1 MSRDLSHIRN
11 FSIIAHIDH
20 GKSTLADRIL
30 QLTHAVD
37 ERDMTEQMLDDMDL
51 ERERGITI
59 KAHPVSM
66 FYDAKDGKKYQF
78 NLIDTPG
85 HVDFSYEVTRSLA
98 GCEGAILVVDAAQGV
113 EAQTVANVMLAM
125 AQELEIIPVI
135 NKIDLPNANIEAVK
149 KQVEDLLAIPMED
162 AIPVSAKTGLNI
174 EEVLEAI
181 VKRVPPPTTDAN
193 QGTRAL
199 VFDSFYD
206 AYRGVVTYVRV
217 FDGDIVPNTKI
228 QLMATGKEFE
238 VKEVGV
244 FSPAMRKLEKLSAGE
259 TGYIIANIKESS
271 DIKIGDTITRKD
283 QPAKN
288 PLEGFQ
294 EVHPMVFCGLYPV
307 DGSEYEKLKYA
318 IEKLSL
324 NDASFSSTAESSVA
338 LGFGFRCGFLGLL
351 HMEIIQE
358 RLRREYDVDIISTYP
373 GVVYEIYLSNGDK
386 LVIDNPVH
394 LPDPTTIDHIEEP
407 FLRCTIICPNEMI
420 GDLMNLIRD
429 RRGNISQTE
438 TVDGGRLILTAHLP
452 LNEIVIDFY
461 DKLKSLSRGY
471 ASFDYEYEGYKENDL
486 VKMEILVH
494 GEPVD
499 AFAAIVHRDKAAFI
513 GRNICKKLV
522 EEIPRMQFPI
532 AVQACIG
539 RNIIA
544 RETVPAFRKDV
555 TSRCYGGDIS
565 RKRKLL
571 ENQKAGKKKMKM
583 VGKVNIPQE
592 AFMKILKSS
601 D

>member
-1 MSRDLSHIRN
+1 MSDLSRIRN

-30 QLTHAVD
+30 
-37 ERDMTEQMLDDMDL
+37 EMTKTLEKRELMEQVLDDMDL

-66 FYDAKDGKKYQF
+66 LYEAKNGEKYQF

-85 HVDFSYEVTRSLA
+85 HVDFAYEVTRSLA
-98 GCEGAILVVDAAQGV
+98 SCEGAILVVDAAQGV

-125 AQELEIIPVI
+125 NQNLAIIPVL
-135 NKIDLPNANIEAVK
+135 NKIDLPNADVPGVC
-149 KQVEDLLAIPMED
+149 KQVEDLLAIPMEE
-162 AIPVSAKTGLNI
+162 AIMVSAKTGQGVD
-174 EEVLEAI
+174 EVLEAI
-181 VKRVPPPTTDAN
+181 VKKVPPPTTDKSM
-193 QGTRAL
+193 GTRAL
-199 VFDSFYD
+199 VFDSYYD
-206 AYRGVVTYVRV
+206 AFRGVVSYVRV
-217 FDGDIVPNTKI
+217 FDGEISDKHKI
-228 QLMATGKEFE
+228 RLMSTGKDFE
-238 VKEVGV
+238 VKEVGMFIPSMKKMSV
-244 FSPAMRKLEKLSAGE
+244 LRAGE
-259 TGYIIANIKESS
+259 TGYIIANIKESA
-271 DIKIGDTITRKD
+271 DMKIGDTVTRKD
-283 QPAKN
+283 DLAPKAL
-288 PLEGFQ
+288 PGFH
-294 EVHPMVFCGLYPV
+294 EVHPMVFSGIYPV
-307 DGSEYEKLKYA
+307 DGSDYEKLKHSL
-318 IEKLSL
+318 EKLSL
-324 NDASFSSTAESSVA
+324 NDAAFTYIAESSVA

-358 RLRREYDVDIISTYP
+358 RLRREYELDIISTYP
-373 GVVYEIYLSNGDK
+373 GVIYEIYLTNGEK
-386 LVIDNPVH
+386 VVIDNPIY
-394 LPDPTTIDHIEEP
+394 LPDPTTIDRIEEP
-407 FLRCTIICPNEMI
+407 FLKATIICPNDDIGEM
-420 GDLMNLIRD
+420 MNLIRD
-429 RRGNISQTE
+429 RRGEISHTE
-438 TVDGGRLILTAHLP
+438 TVDGNRLMLTCHIP

-461 DKLKSLSRGY
+461 DKLKSISHGY
-471 ASFDYEYEGYKENDL
+471 ASMDYEYEGYRANDL
-486 VKMEILVH
+486 VKMDVLVH

-499 AFAAIVHRDKAAFI
+499 AFACIVHRDKAVGI

-522 EEIPRMQFPI
+522 DEIPRMQFAI
-532 AVQACIG
+532 AVQAALG

-555 TSRCYGGDIS
+555 TSRCYGGDIT

>member
-1 MSRDLSHIRN
+1 
-11 FSIIAHIDH
+11 
-20 GKSTLADRIL
+20 
-30 QLTHAVD
+30 
-37 ERDMTEQMLDDMDL
+37 
-51 ERERGITI
+51 
-59 KAHPVSM
+59 
-66 FYDAKDGKKYQF
+66 
-78 NLIDTPG
+78 
-85 HVDFSYEVTRSLA
+85 
-98 GCEGAILVVDAAQGV
+98 
-113 EAQTVANVMLAM
+113 
-125 AQELEIIPVI
+125 
-135 NKIDLPNANIEAVK
+135 
-149 KQVEDLLAIPMED
+149 
-162 AIPVSAKTGLNI
+162 
-174 EEVLEAI
+174 
-181 VKRVPPPTTDAN
+181 
-193 QGTRAL
+193 
-199 VFDSFYD
+199 
-206 AYRGVVTYVRV
+206 
-217 FDGDIVPNTKI
+217 
-228 QLMATGKEFE
+228 
-238 VKEVGV
+238 
-244 FSPAMRKLEKLSAGE
+244 
-259 TGYIIANIKESS
+259 
-271 DIKIGDTITRKD
+271 
-283 QPAKN
+283 
-288 PLEGFQ
+288 
-294 EVHPMVFCGLYPV
+294 
-307 DGSEYEKLKYA
+307 
-318 IEKLSL
+318 
-324 NDASFSSTAESSVA
+324 
-338 LGFGFRCGFLGLL
+338 
-351 HMEIIQE
+351 MEIIQE

-373 GVVYEIYLSNGDK
+373 GVVYEVFLQNGEK
-386 LVIDNPVH
+386 LIIDNPVH

-407 FLRCTIICPNEMI
+407 FLRCTLICPNEMI

-499 AFAAIVHRDKAAFI
+499 AFAAIVHRDKSESI

-592 AFMKILKSS
+592 AFMKILRS

>member
-181 VKRVPPPTTDAN
+181 VKRVPPPTTDAS

>member
-1 MSRDLSHIRN
+1 MPRDLSHIRN

-30 QLTHAVD
+30 QKTRAVED
-37 ERDMTEQMLDDMDL
+37 RELVEQMLDDMDL

-59 KAHPVSM
+59 KAHPVTM
-66 FYDAKDGKKYQF
+66 WYDAKDGQKIQF

-98 GCEGAILVVDAAQGV
+98 GCEGALLVVDAAQGV

-125 AQELEIIPVI
+125 EQELEIVPVI
-135 NKIDLPNANIEAVK
+135 NKIDLPNADLPAVK
-149 KQVEDLLAIPMED
+149 RQVEDLLAIPMDE
-162 AIPVSAKTGLNI
+162 AIPVSAKTGEGI
-174 EEVLEAI
+174 EEMLEAI
-181 VKRVPPPTTDAN
+181 VSRIPPPVSE
-193 QGTRAL
+193 QEETRAL
-199 VFDSFYD
+199 VFDSYYD
-206 AYRGVVTYVRV
+206 AYRGVVTYVRMV
-217 FDGDIVPNTKI
+217 DGEIAPGDKI
-228 QLMATGKEFE
+228 RMLATGKEFE
-238 VKEVGV
+238 VKEVGI
-244 FSPAMRKLEKLSAGE
+244 FAPAMQSLDKLETGG
-259 TGYIIANIKESS
+259 TGYIIANIKESA

-283 QPAKN
+283 RPASV
-288 PLEGFQ
+288 PLSGFQ
-294 EVHPMVFCGLYPV
+294 EVHPMVFCGVYPV
-307 DGSEYEKLKYA
+307 DGSDYEKLKYA
-318 IEKLSL
+318 IEKLQL
-324 NDASFSSTAESSVA
+324 NDASFTSVAESSVA

-373 GVVYEIYLSNGDK
+373 GVVYEVYLQNGEK
-386 LVIDNPVH
+386 LLIDNPVH
-394 LPDPTTIDHIEEP
+394 LPDPTTIDRIEEP
-407 FLRCTIICPNEMI
+407 FLRCTIICPNEII
-420 GDLMNLIRD
+420 GDLMNLVRD
-429 RRGNISQTE
+429 RRGEISSTE
-438 TVDGGRLILTAHLP
+438 TVDGNRLILTCHLP

-471 ASFDYEYEGYKENDL
+471 ASFDYEYEGYRPNDL

-499 AFAAIVHRDKAAFI
+499 AFAAIVHREKAPFI
-513 GRNICKKLV
+513 GRGICKKLR
-522 EEIPRMQFPI
+522 EEIPRNQFPI
-532 AVQACIG
+532 AVQAAIG

-592 AFMKILKSS
+592 AFTKILKSS

>member
-1 MSRDLSHIRN
+1 MTDLSRIRN

-30 QLTHAVD
+30 EMTNTMD
-37 ERDMTEQMLDDMDL
+37 KRDMTEQTLDNMDL

-66 FYDAKDGKKYQF
+66 LYKASDGIEYQF

-85 HVDFSYEVTRSLA
+85 HVDFAYEVTRSLA
-98 GCEGAILVVDAAQGV
+98 SCEGAVLVVDAAQGV

-125 AQELEIIPVI
+125 EQNLAIIPVL
-135 NKIDLPNANIEAVK
+135 NKIDLPNANVPAVC

-162 AIPVSAKTGLNI
+162 ALMVSAKTGMGV
-174 EEVLEAI
+174 EGVLEAI
-181 VKRVPPPTTDAN
+181 VKRVPPPTTDLTA
-193 QGTRAL
+193 GTRAL
-199 VFDSFYD
+199 VFDSIYD
-206 AYRGVVTYVRV
+206 AYRGVVSYVRV
-217 FDGDIVPNTKI
+217 FDGSITAQTKI
-228 QLMATGKEFE
+228 RLMSTGKEFE

-244 FSPAMRKLEKLSAGE
+244 FTPGMKKLHSLKAGE

-271 DIKIGDTITRKD
+271 DMKIGDTITRKD
-283 QPAKN
+283 DLAKE
-288 PLEGFQ
+288 PLPGFK
-294 EVHPMVFCGLYPV
+294 EVHPMVFSGIYPV
-307 DGSEYEKLKYA
+307 DGSEYEKLKHSL
-318 IEKLSL
+318 EKLSL
-324 NDASFSSTAESSVA
+324 NDAAFTFTAESSVA

-358 RLRREYDVDIISTYP
+358 RLRREYEVDIISTYP
-373 GVVYEIYLSNGDK
+373 GVVYEVFLTNGEK
-386 LVIDNPVH
+386 KIIDNPIY

-407 FLRCTIICPNEMI
+407 FLRATIICPTDDIGEM
-420 GDLMNLIRD
+420 MNLIRD
-429 RRGNISQTE
+429 RRGEISHTG
-438 TVDGGRLILTAHLP
+438 TVDGHRLILTCHLP

-461 DKLKSLSRGY
+461 DKLKSISHGY
-471 ASFDYEYEGYKENDL
+471 ASMDYEYEGYRENDL
-486 VKMEILVH
+486 VKMDVLVH

-499 AFAAIVHRDKAAFI
+499 AFACIVHRDKAVGI

-522 EEIPRMQFPI
+522 EEIPRMQFSI
-532 AVQACIG
+532 AVQAALG

-555 TSRCYGGDIS
+555 TSRCYGGDIT

>member
-1 MSRDLSHIRN
+1 MPRDLSHIRN

-30 QLTHAVD
+30 QLTKAVN
-37 ERDMTEQMLDDMDL
+37 ERDITEQMLDDMDL

-66 FYDAKDGKKYQF
+66 FYDAKDGKRYQF

-125 AQELEIIPVI
+125 EEDLEIIPVI
-135 NKIDLPNANIEAVK
+135 NKIDLPNADIPAVK
-149 KQVEDLLAIPMED
+149 RQVEELLAIPMED
-162 AIPVSAKTGLNI
+162 AIPVSAKTGENI
-174 EEVLEAI
+174 EAVLEAI
-181 VKRVPPPTTDAN
+181 VAKVPPPTTDESE
-193 QGTRAL
+193 GTRAL

-206 AYRGVVTYVRV
+206 AYRGVVTYVRM
-217 FDGDIVPNTKI
+217 FDGDIIPHCKI

-244 FSPAMRKLEKLSAGE
+244 FSPAMRKLDKLSAGE

-283 QPAKN
+283 QPARN

-324 NDASFSSTAESSVA
+324 NDASFSSIAESSVA

-373 GVVYEIYLSNGDK
+373 GVVYEVYLNNGEK

-429 RRGNISQTE
+429 RRGDISQTE

-532 AVQACIG
+532 AVQAAIG

-555 TSRCYGGDIS
+555 TSRCYGGDIT

>member
-1 MSRDLSHIRN
+1 MWYD
-11 FSIIAHIDH
+11 
-20 GKSTLADRIL
+20 TL
-30 QLTHAVD
+30 
-37 ERDMTEQMLDDMDL
+37 
-51 ERERGITI
+51 
-59 KAHPVSM
+59 
-66 FYDAKDGKKYQF
+66 DGRKIQF

-125 AQELEIIPVI
+125 EQELDIIPVI
-135 NKIDLPNANIEAVK
+135 NKIDLPSADIPGVK
-149 KQVEDLLAIPMED
+149 KQVEDLLAIPMDE
-162 AIPVSAKTGLNI
+162 AIPVSAKTGQGI
-174 EEVLEAI
+174 DEVLEAI
-181 VKRVPPPTTDAN
+181 VDRIPPPVSEGD
-193 QGTRAL
+193 GTRAL
-199 VFDSFYD
+199 VFDSYYD
-206 AYRGVVTYVRV
+206 AYRGVVTYVRM
-217 FDGDIVPNTKI
+217 FDGSIAPGDRIRM
-228 QLMATGKEFE
+228 LATGKEFE
-238 VKEVGV
+238 VTEVGI
-244 FSPAMRKLEKLSAGE
+244 FTPAMRALDRLDTGG
-259 TGYIIANIKESS
+259 TGYIIANIKESG

-283 QPAKN
+283 DPATE
-288 PLEGFQ
+288 PLPGFQ
-294 EVHPMVFCGLYPV
+294 EVHPMVFCGVYPV
-307 DGSEYEKLKYA
+307 DGSDYEKLKYA
-318 IEKLSL
+318 IEKLQL
-324 NDASFSSTAESSVA
+324 NDASFTSVAESSVA

-373 GVVYEIYLSNGDK
+373 GVVYEVYLHDGEK
-386 LVIDNPVH
+386 LMLDNPVH
-394 LPDPTTIDHIEEP
+394 LPDPTTIERIEEP
-407 FLRCTIICPNEMI
+407 FLRCTVICPNSII

-429 RRGNISQTE
+429 RRGEISNTE
-438 TVDGGRLILTAHLP
+438 TVDGERLILTCHLP

-471 ASFDYEYEGYKENDL
+471 ASFDYEYEGYRPNDL

-499 AFAAIVHRDKAAFI
+499 AFAAIVHRDKAPYL
-513 GRNICKKLV
+513 GRDICKKLR
-522 EEIPRMQFPI
+522 EEIPRNQFPI
-532 AVQACIG
+532 AVQAAIG

-592 AFMKILKSS
+592 AFTKILKSS

>member
-181 VKRVPPPTTDAN
+181 VKRVPPPTTDAS

-324 NDASFSSTAESSVA
+324 NDASFSSTTESSVA

>member
-30 QLTHAVD
+30 QLTKAVD
-37 ERDMTEQMLDDMDL
+37 LRDMTEQMLDDMDL

-66 FYDAKDGKKYQF
+66 YYDAEDGERYQF

-125 AQELEIIPVI
+125 EQELEIVPVI
-135 NKIDLPNANIEAVK
+135 NKIDLPNANIEAVR
-149 KQVEDLLAIPMED
+149 KQVEDLLAIPMEE
-162 AIPVSAKTGLNI
+162 ALCVSAKTGLGI
-174 EEVLEAI
+174 EAVLEAI
-181 VKRVPPPTTDAN
+181 VQRVPPPTTDET
-193 QGTRAL
+193 QGTRAM
-199 VFDSFYD
+199 VFDSYYD
-206 AYRGVVTYVRV
+206 AFRGVVTYVRV
-217 FDGDIVPNTKI
+217 FDGEIIPKTKI

-244 FSPAMRKLEKLSAGE
+244 FGPAMRKLPKLSAGE

-283 QPAKN
+283 DPAKDAL
-288 PLEGFQ
+288 PGFQ
-294 EVHPMVFCGLYPV
+294 EVHPMVFCGVYPV

-324 NDASFSSTAESSVA
+324 NDASFTWIAESSVA

-373 GVVYEIYLSNGDK
+373 GVVYEVYLSDGEK
-386 LVIDNPVH
+386 VIIDNPVH

-407 FLRCTIICPNEMI
+407 FLRTTIICPNEVV
-420 GDLMNLIRD
+420 GELMNLIRD
-429 RRGNISQTE
+429 RRGEISTTE
-438 TVDGGRLILTAHLP
+438 TVDGNRLILTCHIP

-461 DKLKSLSRGY
+461 DKLKSLSHGY
-471 ASFDYEYEGYKENDL
+471 ASMDYEYEGYRENDL

-499 AFAAIVHRDKAAFI
+499 AFAAIVHRDKAEGI
-513 GRNICKKLV
+513 GRNICKKLRD
-522 EEIPRMQFPI
+522 EIPRMQFPI
-532 AVQACIG
+532 AVQAAIG

-544 RETVPAFRKDV
+544 RETVPAKGV
-555 TSRCYGGDIS
+555 TSRCYGGDIG

-571 ENQKAGKKKMKM
+571 KPE
-583 VGKVNIPQE
+583 
-592 AFMKILKSS
+592 SR
-601 D
+601 

>member
-1 MSRDLSHIRN
+1 MTPDLSHIRN

-30 QLTHAVD
+30 QKTRAVAD
-37 ERDMTEQMLDDMDL
+37 RDMMEQILDDMDL

-66 FYDAKDGKKYQF
+66 WYDANDGRRIQF

-125 AQELEIIPVI
+125 EQELEIIPVI
-135 NKIDLPNANIEAVK
+135 NKIDLPSADIPGVR
-149 KQVEDLLAIPMED
+149 KQVEELLAIPMDD
-162 AIPVSAKTGLNI
+162 AILVSAKTGEGI
-174 EEVLEAI
+174 DEMLEAI
-181 VKRVPPPTTDAN
+181 VKRVPPPTTDMT

-206 AYRGVVTYVRV
+206 AYRGVVTYVRM
-217 FDGDIVPNTKI
+217 FDGEIRPRQKI
-228 QLMATGKEFE
+228 QLKVTGKEFE
-238 VKEVGV
+238 VKEVGI
-244 FSPAMRKLEKLSAGE
+244 FTPAMRSLDKLSAGE

-283 QPAKN
+283 HPAKDAL
-288 PLEGFQ
+288 PGFQ
-294 EVHPMVFCGLYPV
+294 EVHPMVFCGVYPV

-318 IEKLSL
+318 IEKLQL
-324 NDASFSSTAESSVA
+324 NDSSFSSIAESSVA

-373 GVVYEIYLSNGDK
+373 GVVYEVFLNNGDK

-394 LPDPTTIDHIEEP
+394 LPDPTTIDRIEEP

-420 GDLMNLIRD
+420 GDLMNLVRD
-429 RRGNISQTE
+429 RRGEISNTE
-438 TVDGGRLILTAHLP
+438 TLDGRRLVLTCHMP

-471 ASFDYEYEGYKENDL
+471 ASFDYEYEGYRENDL

-499 AFAAIVHRDKAAFI
+499 AFAAIVHRDKAPFL
-513 GRNICKKLV
+513 GRNICKKLR
-522 EEIPRMQFPI
+522 EEIPRNQFPI
-532 AVQACIG
+532 AVQAAIG

-571 ENQKAGKKKMKM
+571 ENQKEGKKKMKM

-601 D
+601 E

>member
-324 NDASFSSTAESSVA
+324 NDASFSSTAESYVA

>member
-30 QLTHAVD
+30 QLTKAVD
-37 ERDMTEQMLDDMDL
+37 LRDMTEQMLDDMDL

-66 FYDAKDGKKYQF
+66 FYDAEDGERYQF

-125 AQELEIIPVI
+125 EQELEIVPVI
-135 NKIDLPNANIEAVK
+135 NKIDLPNANIEAVR

-162 AIPVSAKTGLNI
+162 ALPVSAKTGLGI
-174 EEVLEAI
+174 EAVLEAI
-181 VKRVPPPTTDAN
+181 VKRVPPPTTDET
-193 QGTRAL
+193 QGTRAM
-199 VFDSFYD
+199 VFDSYYD
-206 AYRGVVTYVRV
+206 SFRGVVTYVRV
-217 FDGDIVPNTKI
+217 FDGEIIPKTKI

-244 FSPAMRKLEKLSAGE
+244 FGPAMRKLPKLSAGE

-283 QPAKN
+283 DPAKDAL
-288 PLEGFQ
+288 PGFQ
-294 EVHPMVFCGLYPV
+294 EVHPMVFCGVYPV

-324 NDASFSSTAESSVA
+324 NDASFTWIAESSVA

-373 GVVYEIYLSNGDK
+373 GVVYEVYLNDGEK
-386 LVIDNPVH
+386 IIIDNPVH

-407 FLRCTIICPNEMI
+407 FLRTTIICPNEMV
-420 GDLMNLIRD
+420 GELMNLIRD
-429 RRGNISQTE
+429 RRGEISTTE
-438 TVDGGRLILTAHLP
+438 TVDGNRLILTCHIP

-461 DKLKSLSRGY
+461 DKLKSLSHGY
-471 ASFDYEYEGYKENDL
+471 ASMDYEYEGYRENDL

-499 AFAAIVHRDKAAFI
+499 AFAAIVHREKAEGI
-513 GRNICKKLV
+513 GRNICKKLRD
-522 EEIPRMQFPI
+522 EIPRMQFPI
-532 AVQACIG
+532 AVQAAIG

>member
-1 MSRDLSHIRN
+1 MPDLSHIRN

-30 QLTHAVD
+30 EMTHAID
-37 ERDMTEQMLDDMDL
+37 KRNIQEQMLDDMDL

-66 FYDAKDGKKYQF
+66 LYKANDGETYQF

-85 HVDFSYEVTRSLA
+85 HVDFAYEVTRSLA
-98 GCEGAILVVDAAQGV
+98 SCEGAILVVDAAQGV

-125 AQELEIIPVI
+125 EQELAIIPVL
-135 NKIDLPNANIEAVK
+135 NKIDLPNADVPAIC

-162 AIPVSAKTGLNI
+162 ALLVSAKTGQGI
-174 EEVLEAI
+174 EAVLEAI
-181 VKRVPPPTTDAN
+181 VQRVPPPTTDASK
-193 QGTRAL
+193 GTRAL
-199 VFDSFYD
+199 VFDSYYD
-206 AYRGVVTYVRV
+206 AYRGVVSYVRV
-217 FDGDIVPNTKI
+217 FDGELSAQTKI
-228 QLMATGKEFE
+228 RLMSTGKDFE

-244 FSPAMRKLEKLSAGE
+244 FTPDMKKMAVLRAGE

-271 DIKIGDTITRKD
+271 DMKIGDTVTRKD
-283 QPAKN
+283 DVATEMLP
-288 PLEGFQ
+288 GFK
-294 EVHPMVFCGLYPV
+294 EVHPMVFSGLYPV
-307 DGSEYEKLKYA
+307 DGSDYEKLKHSL
-318 IEKLSL
+318 EKLSL
-324 NDASFSSTAESSVA
+324 NDAAFTFQAESSVA

-358 RLRREYDVDIISTYP
+358 RLRREYELDILSTYP
-373 GVVYEIYLSNGDK
+373 GVVYEVFLTNGDK
-386 LVIDNPVH
+386 KVIDNPVN
-394 LPDPTTIDHIEEP
+394 LPDPTTIDRIEEP
-407 FLRCTIICPNEMI
+407 FLRATILCPNDDIGEM
-420 GDLMNLIRD
+420 MNLIRD
-429 RRGNISQTE
+429 RRGEISHTD
-438 TVDGGRLILTAHLP
+438 TVDGRRLMLTCHVP
-452 LNEIVIDFY
+452 LNEIVVDFY
-461 DKLKSLSRGY
+461 DKLKSISHGY
-471 ASFDYEYEGYKENDL
+471 ASMDYEYEGYRENDL
-486 VKMEILVH
+486 VKMDILVH

-499 AFAAIVHRDKAAFI
+499 AFACIVHREKAVGI

-522 EEIPRMQFPI
+522 DEIPRMQFAI
-532 AVQACIG
+532 AVQAALG

-555 TSRCYGGDIS
+555 TSRCYGGDIT

>member
-30 QLTHAVD
+30 QLTKAVD
-37 ERDMTEQMLDDMDL
+37 LRDMTEQMLDDMDL

-66 FYDAKDGKKYQF
+66 FYDAEDGKRYQF

-125 AQELEIIPVI
+125 EQELEIVPVI
-135 NKIDLPNANIEAVK
+135 NKIDLPNANVEAVR

-162 AIPVSAKTGLNI
+162 ALCVSAKTGLGM
-174 EEVLEAI
+174 EAVLEAI
-181 VKRVPPPTTDAN
+181 VKRVPPPTTDET
-193 QGTRAL
+193 QGTRAM
-199 VFDSFYD
+199 VFDSYYD
-206 AYRGVVTYVRV
+206 SFRGVVTYVRV
-217 FDGDIVPNTKI
+217 FDGEILPKTKI

-244 FSPAMRKLEKLSAGE
+244 FGPAMRKLPKLCAGE
-259 TGYIIANIKESS
+259 TGYIMANIKESS

-283 QPAKN
+283 NPAKDAL
-288 PLEGFQ
+288 PGFQ
-294 EVHPMVFCGLYPV
+294 EVHPMVFCGVYPV

-324 NDASFSSTAESSVA
+324 NDASFTWIAESSVA

-358 RLRREYDVDIISTYP
+358 RLRREYEVDIISTYP
-373 GVVYEIYLSNGDK
+373 GVVYEVYLNDGEK
-386 LVIDNPVH
+386 IIIDNPVH

-407 FLRCTIICPNEMI
+407 FLRTTIICPNEMV

-429 RRGNISQTE
+429 RRGEISTTE
-438 TVDGGRLILTAHLP
+438 TVDGNRLILTCHIP

-471 ASFDYEYEGYKENDL
+471 ASMDYEYEGYRENDL

-499 AFAAIVHRDKAAFI
+499 AFAAIVHREKAESI
-513 GRNICKKLV
+513 GRNICKKLRD
-522 EEIPRMQFPI
+522 EIPRMQFPV
-532 AVQACIG
+532 AVQAAIG

>member
-1 MSRDLSHIRN
+1 MTDLSRIRN

-30 QLTHAVD
+30 EMTNAID
-37 ERDMTEQMLDDMDL
+37 KRDMTEQTLDAMDL

-66 FYDAKDGKKYQF
+66 LYRAEDGQDYQF

-85 HVDFSYEVTRSLA
+85 HVDFTYEVTRSLA
-98 GCEGAILVVDAAQGV
+98 SCEGAILVVDAAQGV

-125 AQELEIIPVI
+125 EQELTVIPVL
-135 NKIDLPNANIEAVK
+135 NKIDLPNADVPAVC
-149 KQVEDLLAIPMED
+149 KQVEDLLAIPMEE
-162 AIPVSAKTGLNI
+162 AIMVSAKTGMGV
-174 EEVLEAI
+174 EGVLEAI
-181 VKRVPPPTTDAN
+181 VKKIPPPTTDSRM
-193 QGTRAL
+193 GTRAL
-199 VFDSFYD
+199 VFDSYYD
-206 AYRGVVTYVRV
+206 AYRGVVSYVRV
-217 FDGDIVPNTKI
+217 FDGAITAQTKI
-228 QLMATGKEFE
+228 RLMSTGKDFE
-238 VKEVGV
+238 VKEVGI
-244 FSPAMRKLEKLSAGE
+244 FTPSMKKLDTLKAGE

-271 DIKIGDTITRKD
+271 DMQIGDTITRKD
-283 QPAKN
+283 DLATE
-288 PLEGFQ
+288 PLPGFK
-294 EVHPMVFCGLYPV
+294 EVHPMVFSGIYPV
-307 DGSEYEKLKYA
+307 DGSEYEKLKHSL
-318 IEKLSL
+318 EKLSL
-324 NDASFSSTAESSVA
+324 NDAAFTFTAESSVA

-358 RLRREYDVDIISTYP
+358 RLRREYEVDIISTYP
-373 GVVYEIYLSNGDK
+373 GVVYEVYLTNGEK
-386 LVIDNPVH
+386 MVIDNPIY

-407 FLRCTIICPNEMI
+407 FLRATIICPTDDIGEM
-420 GDLMNLIRD
+420 MNLIRD
-429 RRGNISQTE
+429 RRGEISHTDS
-438 TVDGGRLILTAHLP
+438 VDGHRLMLTCHLP

-461 DKLKSLSRGY
+461 DKLKSISHGY
-471 ASFDYEYEGYKENDL
+471 ASMDYEYEGYRENDL
-486 VKMEILVH
+486 VKMDILVH

-499 AFAAIVHRDKAAFI
+499 AFACIVHRDKAVGI

-522 EEIPRMQFPI
+522 EEIPRMQFAI
-532 AVQACIG
+532 AVQAALG

-555 TSRCYGGDIS
+555 TSRCYGGDIT